1 MKSTYIDFITENP
14 IYTKFESDPTAQG
27 VFELLSQDESI
38 LSMIDAAERGRP
50 ALTPCAAAVEAYGDS
65 VPNAFFN
72 VQSGFE
78 RTAVGCMVKTILAP
92 FGYRPTENKR
102 LPTGTPCKYFKSAH
116 CYAKTGPASMRVVKI
131 IEEI

>member
-1 MKSTYIDFITENP
+1 MKKSFSDYIAENP
-14 IYTKFESDPTAQG
+14 IYQKFQSDPTAQG
-27 VFELLSQDESI
+27 VFELLSQDASI
-38 LSMIDAAERGRP
+38 IAMIDAADRGIP
-50 ALTPCAAAVEAYGDS
+50 ALAPCAAAVEQYGES
-65 VPNAFFN
+65 VPDPFFN

-116 CYAKTGPASMRVVKI
+116 CYAKTGPASMRVVKT